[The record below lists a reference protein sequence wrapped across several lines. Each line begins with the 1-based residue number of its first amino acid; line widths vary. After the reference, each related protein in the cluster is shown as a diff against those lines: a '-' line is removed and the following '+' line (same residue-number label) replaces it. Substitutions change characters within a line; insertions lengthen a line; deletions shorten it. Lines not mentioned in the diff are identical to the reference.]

1 MRTLENTLEQQ
12 ETNTLWEQLE
22 ATCAEALRLS
32 QHVKTRLQ
40 QGASSHELVPLL
52 RSEAQLADQLHKG
65 IQQLN
70 QRPDLKVMEQDKNL
84 IRQMKNLLTMEQKNY
99 RLLSRKGVRLNAP
112 RFKR

>member
-12 ETNTLWEQLE
+12 EPHTLWEELE
-22 ATCAEALRLS
+22 TVCAEALRLS
-32 QHVKTRLQ
+32 QQVENRLQ

-52 RSEAQLADQLHKG
+52 HSEAQLADQLHKG
-65 IQQLN
+65 IQQLS
-70 QRPDLKVMEQDKNL
+70 QRPDLKAMVEDGNL
-84 IRQMKNLLTMEQKNY
+84 IGQMKNLLTLEQKNY